1 MAAAVTYDD
10 VTKQATLVPTAE
22 LSSST
27 AYTAT
32 VTVGVTDVALN
43 PLVAPEVWTF
53 TTADTT
59 APTVTGVTPA
69 AGATNVATTTSVV
82 ATFSES
88 MDPTS
93 ITPYVTVALIVVC
106 SVIFLWQLA
115 QRNPYAA
122 RLVSGAS
129 LSWCEQAS
137 ACTLMDLYAR
147 ALEDQALLAPRM
159 AEETGLWNRLL
170 SGGVSNRRDV
180 RLAAR
185 VAALQTVLTQRR
197 VRPYR
202 PLAAAARR
210 MPPVKTRHS
219 ARRGK

>member
-1 MAAAVTYDD
+1 MQYHGPN
-10 VTKQATLVPTAE
+10 QADLANVF
-22 LSSST
+22 
-27 AYTAT
+27 
-32 VTVGVTDVALN
+32 VLN
-43 PLVAPEVWTF
+43 RAFITWQRTRPPGESRERGLAPEVHARLRALDCEQRERLARTPFLLMSLAEDDDTRWQAIFAERVTRDLLQCLQVRDE
-53 TTADTT
+53 TASRL
-59 APTVTGVTPA
+59 A
-69 AGATNVATTTSVV
+69 AA
-82 ATFSES
+82 
-88 MDPTS
+88 
-93 ITPYVTVALIVVC
+93 ALG
-106 SVIFLWQLA
+106 FLWQLA

-159 AEETGLWNRLL
+159 AEETDLWNRLL